1 MPLLKQALQV
11 SDFIKSAFFSL
22 RQWQSP
28 KTSVSRLGSPYSWL
42 WVWSSA
48 PLHFH
53 LWEQSLHFQCTSPIV
68 LPVLWTSV
76 PFSTSWINKAN
87 RNAQWLDEVTP
98 TVLPA
103 RSAFLMVLGAQPGTA
118 APHSPSSLSKAL
130 DSFLSIFLVVVVK
143 IDIIFI
149 LLCF

>member
-1 MPLLKQALQV
+1 MHIPNPSPCSLNLRSLL
-11 SDFIKSAFFSL
+11 S
-22 RQWQSP
+22 
-28 KTSVSRLGSPYSWL
+28 
-42 WVWSSA
+42 
-48 PLHFH
+48 
-53 LWEQSLHFQCTSPIV
+53 
-68 LPVLWTSV
+68 
-76 PFSTSWINKAN
+76 SWINKAN

-98 TVLPA
+98 AVLPETLLLPA